1 MKSYLFNLSL
11 LLISHCVLSA
21 SYILSKFLM
30 PHVSTSMLVFF
41 RFCIGPLLLL
51 PFFLSQKIK
60 LQFENPVLLTIR
72 CLSGLSSL
80 VFYFFAIKYGEIGR
94 STLISQLSV
103 IWTIFISIFLFKE
116 KPSFF
121 VKLAI
126 PMAFLG
132 LFLVFS
138 PSMDF
143 SLHKGDIFA
152 FLGSIL
158 VAISWSTTKVLRKTH
173 SALGLVFTF
182 YGFSAI
188 SSGLFMSFYPVN
200 LPQFLTLIFLILV
213 GLFSFLGQLGLT
225 IGFKYLPAATASGIN
240 LIVVPLNYI
249 AGLLFFNESL
259 NFISFLGIVLVFSS
273 LLVIALYGNSSS
285 KKS

>member
-1 MKSYLFNLSL
+1 MKSYLLNLGL
-11 LLISHCVLSA
+11 LFISHCVLSA

-41 RFCIGPLLLL
+41 RFGIGPLLLL
-51 PFFLSQKIK
+51 PFFLCRKIK
-60 LQFENPVLLTIR
+60 LQFENPVLLAIR
-72 CLSGLSSL
+72 CLSGFFSL

-103 IWTIFISIFLFKE
+103 IWSIFIAIFLFKE
-116 KPSFF
+116 RPSFF

-132 LFLVFS
+132 LFLVLS

-143 SLHKGDIFA
+143 TLHKGDVFA

-158 VAISWSTTKVLRKTH
+158 VALSWSSTKVLRKTH

-182 YGFSAI
+182 YGFSAL
-188 SSGLFMSFYPVN
+188 SSGLFMWVHLPTF
-200 LPQFLTLIFLILV
+200 PQFLTFVFLILV
-213 GLFSFLGQLGLT
+213 GLGSFLGQLGLT
-225 IGFKYLPAATASGIN
+225 VAFKYLPVSTASGIN
-240 LIVVPLNYI
+240 LIVVPLSYL

-259 NFISFLGIVLVFSS
+259 NLTSFLGIVLVFSS
-273 LLVIALYGNSSS
+273 LLVISVYGHSPS
-285 KKS
+285 KH